1 MTQRT
6 MPAGASPTVI
16 IKTGASVTVRGQDT
30 ETITAETS
38 DSWGLQVEKH
48 SAAEIARARAAVGEH
63 VLFDV
68 RVRRPRRRDE
78 DPTQEVIE
86 VQIGGNGQVMVPRG
100 ASLKVYG
107 GGNIDIENIQGA
119 VDAYSGG
126 NLRLHAINSIGIAS
140 AGGSMNLECRTLLR
154 STVEF
159 NAGGDLR
166 FHVDDLRSARVRVRD
181 LGGYWEAL
189 IGNGEKLITL
199 KSGGDVTLVTDER
212 VEAQPPN
219 YLLGQVEKPS
229 PA

>member
-6 MPAGASPTVI
+6 MPAGPSPTVI
-16 IKTGASVTVRGQDT
+16 IKAGASVTVRGQDT

-63 VLFDV
+63 VLFDL
-68 RVRRPRRRDE
+68 RVKRPRRHDE

-100 ASLKVYG
+100 ASLKVYAG
-107 GGNIDIENIQGA
+107 GHIDIEEIQGS

-126 NLRLHAINSIGIAS
+126 KLRLHAINSIGIAS
-140 AGGSMNLECRTLLR
+140 AGGAMNLECRTLLR

-159 NAGGDLR
+159 KAGGDLR
-166 FHVDDLRSARVRVRD
+166 FHVGDLHNARVRVRD

-189 IGNGEKLITL
+189 IGNEEKLITL
-199 KSGGDVTLVTDER
+199 KSGGDVTVVTDEK
-212 VEAQPPN
+212 VEPQPPN